1 MLNTTL
7 NRRALIGATAG
18 LSAAA
23 LAGPAVV
30 AQEASPA
37 ASPVAAGWT
46 FTDDK
51 GVTVTADAV
60 PTRIVADLNAAAPLW
75 DFGIRPVAVF
85 GWNATTD
92 GEFGEAGGN
101 VDPAAVEVVGAG
113 DEPFQPEAVVAVDP
127 DLLVTI
133 TWSDDPAD
141 YWSFTEPAIIEQ
153 AKEIAPLVAIAAYGL
168 ADVNT
173 NRFAELAASLGADLE
188 TPELVEAKAAYDD
201 ALASFPE
208 QVAAKSDLSVLFLYA
223 GSTEEPLYIA
233 NPAGWADL
241 SLYQKL
247 GVNIVVPE
255 GEMSEWWQELSWE
268 EALKY
273 PADVVFHSWRP
284 GTMSI
289 EEMQAHPTLGQHP
302 AIKAGQVGEW
312 NQDFIMSWQ
321 GMTAALDSI
330 SAPILAAEKLT

>member
-1 MLNTTL
+1 MLNTPL
-7 NRRALIGATAG
+7 NRRTLIGASAG
-18 LSAAA
+18 LAGAA
-23 LAGPAVV
+23 LAGPAIL
-30 AQEASPA
+30 AQQASPEASPA
-37 ASPVAAGWT
+37 TGGWS

-51 GVTVTADAV
+51 GITVTADAV

-75 DFGIRPVAVF
+75 DFGIRPVGVF
-85 GWNATTD
+85 GWNATETGD
-92 GEFGEAGGN
+92 FGAAGGN
-101 VDPAAVEVVGAG
+101 VDPAAVEVVGTG
-113 DEPFQPEAVVAVDP
+113 DEPFQAEPTVALDP

-141 YWSFTEPAIIEQ
+141 YWSFTEPAIVDQ
-153 AKEIAPLVAIAAYGL
+153 AREIAPLVAMAAYGL
-168 ADVNT
+168 ADANT

-188 TPELVEAKAAYDD
+188 TDEL
-201 ALASFPE
+201 
-208 QVAAKSDLSVLFLYA
+208 VAAKSAYDEAMASFPDAVGAKSDISVLFLYA

-233 NPAGWADL
+233 NPVGWADL

-255 GEMSEWWQELSWE
+255 GEMSAWWQELSWE

-273 PADVVFHSWRP
+273 PADFVFHSWRP
-284 GTMSI
+284 GTMTV
-289 EEMQAHPTLGQHP
+289 EEMQAHVTLGQHP
-302 AIKAGQVGEW
+302 AIKAGQVAEW

-330 SAPILAAEKLT
+330 SGPLANATKIT